1 MALATANASIPG
13 NTVRATAANP
23 SRPVTIAAKGA
34 LGIRTVIVEY
44 TPGRF
49 TVERWVTSDGRIIAS
64 LGQTYYGSMKRAL
77 SVSGDWIHATAAA
90 NGGRV
95 Q

>member
-1 MALATANASIPG
+1 MTLATATASIPG

-23 SRPVTIAAKGA
+23 SRPVSVSAAGA
-34 LGIRTVIVEY
+34 LGIRSIVLEH

-49 TVERWVTSDGRIIAS
+49 TVERWVTADGRNIAS
-64 LGQTYYGSMKRAL
+64 LGQTYYGTFKRAL
-77 SVSGDWIHATAAA
+77 AVSGDWIHATALD